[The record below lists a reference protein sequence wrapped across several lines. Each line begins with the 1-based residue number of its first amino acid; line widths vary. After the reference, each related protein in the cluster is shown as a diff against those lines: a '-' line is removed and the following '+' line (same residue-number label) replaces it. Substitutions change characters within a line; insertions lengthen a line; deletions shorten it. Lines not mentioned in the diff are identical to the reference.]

1 MTLTERPRRD
11 RLRRRL
17 PGARVLRDG
26 TVLYWWVEI
35 LAIAIF
41 YFVYSQVRN
50 ANGNDPTAAFANAT
64 DIIHWQQLL
73 GIYHEQTLQAWAL
86 HFRPIIVFC
95 NYFYGSMHFIVTTG
109 VMIFLYRK
117 WSDDYPTWRNTL
129 GIATAIALIG
139 FTLFPLMPPRL
150 LPAHYG
156 FDPLTHY
163 TTFWTINGVK
173 SISNQFAA
181 MPSVHCEWAL
191 WSRVRPDP
199 PTQADVGEVARRH
212 LPGDHGDRDRPH
224 RQPLLPRRRRRVRRA
239 RRRRPARS
247 PVRARPARARTRP
260 VRRRPVA
267 TEAPGD
273 GHRVRRWTSIT
284 SRSRPAT
291 RARSSHRSSATWAG
305 SS

>member
-1 MTLTERPRRD
+1 VTLTERHAVGTRFH
-11 RLRRRL
+11 RRL

-35 LAIAIF
+35 IAIAVF
-41 YFVYSQVRN
+41 YFVYSQIRN
-50 ANGNDPTAAFANAT
+50 ANGNDPAAAFANAK
-64 DIIHWQQLL
+64 DIIHWQHLI
-73 GIYHEQTLQAWAL
+73 GIYHEQTLQSWAL

-95 NYFYGSMHFIVTTG
+95 NYWYGSMHFIVTGG
-109 VMIFLYRK
+109 VMVFLYRK

-139 FTLFPLMPPRL
+139 FTLYPLMPPRL

-191 WSRVRPDP
+191 WSACALVPRLKRTWAKWLAAVYPVITVTAIVLTANHYFLD
-199 PTQADVGEVARRH
+199 AVAGFAV
-212 LPGDHGDRDRPH
+212 LGVAAI
-224 RQPLLPRRRRRVRRA
+224 L
-239 RRRRPARS
+239 
-247 PVRARPARARTRP
+247 ARAF
-260 VRRRPVA
+260 
-267 TEAPGD
+267 
-273 GHRVRRWTSIT
+273 
-284 SRSRPAT
+284 T
-291 RARSSHRSSATWAG
+291 RAGRGPAVPKPVPAG
-305 SS
+305 TPETVTE